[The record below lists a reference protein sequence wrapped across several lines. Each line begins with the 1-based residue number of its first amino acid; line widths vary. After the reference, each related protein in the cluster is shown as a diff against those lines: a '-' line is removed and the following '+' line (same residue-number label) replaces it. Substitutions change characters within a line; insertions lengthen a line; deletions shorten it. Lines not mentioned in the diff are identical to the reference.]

1 MAQQTRIVGTTVV
14 VDAASVVTD
23 AEIAFDAS
31 TGRVNYLGP
40 ARPTTGPGVADIVDG
55 RDRIVAPGLVNTHGH
70 AAMSLLRGASD
81 DADFPGW
88 LAAVRGLEVGM
99 THADIRAGLALAMVE
114 MIRSGTVGFCD
125 MYLWDETLLGDV
137 VTAGLRV
144 NAATAIFGPDAVGYP
159 AATTET
165 GADVLDRTA
174 ALAAAFRGEETVR
187 VSYGPHAFY
196 TAGDELIADVA
207 RRSSRE
213 GLDVHV
219 HLSETRAEVDASLAD
234 TGQSPIGRAA
244 GAGLTDGRLLVAH
257 AVHPVGDDVD
267 LLTRPGVTV
276 AHNPV
281 SNLKLGAGIAPLADY
296 LAAGVRVGLGTDS
309 AASNNSL
316 DLFEELKLAALLP
329 RGIARDPAAVSGATC
344 WRMATTGGAA
354 ALHPALTGRL
364 AVGEPA
370 DLMMVRTDRAAG
382 VPLGDPVALL
392 TFATTGA
399 AVTDL
404 FVAGRG
410 LLRSGR
416 LTTLDEAGIRADAA
430 RRVARLR
437 TTGHP
442 DRCDR
447 RS

>member
-14 VDAASVVTD
+14 VDADTVVTD
-23 AEIAFDAS
+23 AEIAFDAGS
-31 TGRVNYLGP
+31 GRVTYLGP
-40 ARPTTGPGVADIVDG
+40 TRPGRADSIDG

-81 DADFPGW
+81 DADFPTW

-99 THADIRAGLALAMVE
+99 THADVRAGLALAMVE

-125 MYLWDETLLGDV
+125 MYLWDETLVGDV
-137 VTAGLRV
+137 VSAGLRV
-144 NAATAIFGPDAVGYP
+144 NAATAIFGADAVGYP
-159 AATTET
+159 AATLET
-165 GADVLDRTA
+165 GADVLHRTA
-174 ALAAAFRGEETVR
+174 ALAAAFRGERTVR

-196 TAGDELIADVA
+196 TAGDELIAEVA
-207 RRSSRE
+207 RRSSRD
-213 GLDVHV
+213 GLDVHI
-219 HLSETRAEVDASLAD
+219 HLSETRAEVQASVAD
-234 TGQSPIGRAA
+234 TGRSPIGRAVD
-244 GAGLTDGRLLVAH
+244 AGLTDGRLLVAH
-257 AVHPVGDDVD
+257 AVHPVGDDVG
-267 LLTRPGVTV
+267 LLARAGVTV

-281 SNLKLGAGIAPLADY
+281 SNLKLGAGIAPLAEY
-296 LAAGVRVGLGTDS
+296 LSGGVRVGLGTDS

-329 RGIARDPAAVSGATC
+329 RGTTLDPAAVSGATS
-344 WRMATTGGAA
+344 WRMATAGGAA
-354 ALHPALTGRL
+354 ALHPELSGRL

-370 DLMMVRTDRAAG
+370 DLVMVGTDRAAG

-392 TFATTGA
+392 AFATTGA

-410 LLRSGR
+410 LLRAGR
-416 LTTLDEAGIRADAA
+416 LTTLDEAAVRADAA
-430 RRVARLR
+430 YRVARLR
-437 TTGHP
+437 ATAHR
-442 DRCDR
+442 DRDDR